1 MDDDKKNLLK
11 QLPKIDEVL
20 SILGTRDVP
29 FSISKD
35 ILKAECR
42 SVVDSHR
49 NRLLTSGGQL
59 KERSLPSPEQVA
71 DEVLRRMDSLLRY
84 RLRRVINATG
94 IILHTNL
101 GRAPM
106 CPEALER
113 IIEVGKGYS
122 NLEFDLEKGQRGLRY
137 DHVQGLLCALT
148 GAEDALVVNNNAAAV
163 LLVINTLAD
172 RKEAIVSRGELI
184 EIGGEFRIPEVM
196 EKSGAFLREVGTT
209 NRTHLKDYEQALSE
223 KTGLILKV
231 HTSNYRI
238 VGFTEEIDLPALVS
252 LGKRHRV
259 PVMDDLGSG
268 CLVGLDRHGLDREPT
283 VGEALRTGVDV
294 VTFSGDKLLGG
305 PQAGLILG
313 KRDILE
319 RIKKN
324 PLNRALRIDKLTLA
338 ALEATLIRYLNP
350 DQAFSDIRILKS
362 LTAPLRDIS
371 KMARNLHARLRRLDL
386 KGFTFTLRQGASLA
400 GGGSLPTQE
409 IPTVLISVRSDAMTA
424 NRLETSLRR
433 LAVPI
438 IARIADDDL
447 LLDLRTIT
455 REEFG
460 LIQQGFSTFRSS

>member
-11 QLPKIDEVL
+11 HLPKIDEVL
-20 SILGTRDVP
+20 AILEKRDVP
-29 FSISKD
+29 FRISKN
-35 ILKAECR
+35 ILKEACR
-42 SVVDSHR
+42 SVVGEHR
-49 NRLLTSGGQL
+49 NRLLTAGGQP
-59 KERSLPSPEQVA
+59 KEQSLPSPEQVA
-71 DEVLRRMDSLLRY
+71 DEVLRRMDFLLRH

-101 GRAPM
+101 GRAPL

-113 IIEVGKGYS
+113 IIDVSRGYS

-137 DHVQGLLCALT
+137 DHVQGLLCTLT

-172 RKEAIVSRGELI
+172 GKEAVVSRGELI

-209 NRTHLKDYEQALSE
+209 NRTHLKDYEKALSE
-223 KTGLILKV
+223 RTGLILKV

-238 VGFTEEIDLPALVS
+238 VGFTEEIALPALVS

-268 CLVGLDRHGLDREPT
+268 CLIELDRHGLDREPT
-283 VGEALRTGVDV
+283 VGDVLQTGVDV

-305 PQAGLILG
+305 PQAGIILG
-313 KRDILE
+313 KKDILE
-319 RIKKN
+319 RIKRN

-338 ALEATLIRYLNP
+338 ALEATLIRYLSP
-350 DQAFSDIRILKS
+350 DHALSDIRALRS
-362 LTAPLRDIS
+362 LTAPLRDITR
-371 KMARNLHARLRRLDL
+371 MAKNLLARLRRLDL
-386 KGFTFTLRQGASLA
+386 KGFTFSLRQGVSLA

-409 IPTVLISVRSDAMTA
+409 IPTVLIGVRSDSLPAG
-424 NRLETSLRR
+424 RLESRLRHMP
-433 LAVPI
+433 VPI
-438 IARIADDDL
+438 VARIADDEL
-447 LLDLRTIT
+447 ILDLRTIA

-460 LIQQGFSTFRSS
+460 LIQRGFSTFRSS